1 MNHLYISLFG
11 KFCVTFRG
19 ETELAFESKKV
30 QELFF
35 YLLLHAKRPH
45 TREKLAE
52 ILWQDSSPTAS
63 KKYLRH
69 TLWQLQSTLD
79 DVSLEH
85 DMLLVDTEWIQINP
99 NAIYWLDTQIFE
111 TAYRL
116 AQNTP
121 GSELSPV
128 IVQELI
134 DAVLLYKG
142 DLLENW
148 YHEWCLFERERLQ
161 NLYLTLLFKLM
172 VYCEYAQEYETGIM
186 YGMKMLKCDQAR
198 EQTYRQLMRLHF
210 LADDRIGALRQFE
223 RCKLVLQQELNVNP
237 AQRTLDLVKQIRQGV
252 LSEKFSKRTALFVSP
267 ALVSNLNRLKDNL
280 ATAQQQVDHH
290 INILKDQNHLN
301 S

>member
-1 MNHLYISLFG
+1 MNCLYISLFG
-11 KFCVTFRG
+11 KFCVTFQID
-19 ETELAFESKKV
+19 TELAFESKKV
-30 QELFF
+30 RELFF

-52 ILWQDSSPTAS
+52 ILWQDSSPTSS

-99 NAIYWLDTQIFE
+99 NAVYWLDTQMFE
-111 TAYRL
+111 TAYKL

-128 IVQELI
+128 IAQELI
-134 DAVLLYKG
+134 DAVSLYKG

-172 VYCEYAQEYETGIM
+172 VYCEYAQQYETGIM
-186 YGMKMLKCDQAR
+186 YGMKMLKCDLAR

-223 RCKLVLQQELNVNP
+223 RCKLVLHQELNVNP

-252 LSEKFSKRTALFVSP
+252 LSEKSSERTASYVSP
-267 ALVSNLNRLKDNL
+267 DLVSNLNRLKDNL
-280 ATAQQQVDHH
+280 ASAQQQVEHH
-290 INILKDQNHLN
+290 IHILKDQNHLN
-301 S
+301 P